1 MTFGPK
7 INFIIGHNGSKYDID
22 FFPFYNFIYS
32 ILLFCLGGKSAILT
46 GITVC
51 LGGKA
56 NVTNRA
62 SNLKSLIR
70 EGAK

>member
-1 MTFGPK
+1 M
-7 INFIIGHNGSKYDID
+7 IHYQNLS
-22 FFPFYNFIYS
+22 
-32 ILLFCLGGKSAILT
+32 GGKSAILT

-56 NVTNRA
+56 NATNRA

-70 EGAK
+70 EGAKYAISRIFFLLLIQPLKYEAHLKV

>member
-1 MTFGPK
+1 VL
-7 INFIIGHNGSKYDID
+7 FIIIFAHFGVIYDSNYLLKLLI
-22 FFPFYNFIYS
+22 IY
-32 ILLFCLGGKSAILT
+32 LGGKSAILT

-70 EGAK
+70 EGSK

>member
-1 MTFGPK
+1 LILLNK
-7 INFIIGHNGSKYDID
+7 NYYDYYYYLLNLFIIS
-22 FFPFYNFIYS
+22 
-32 ILLFCLGGKSAILT
+32 LGGKSAILT